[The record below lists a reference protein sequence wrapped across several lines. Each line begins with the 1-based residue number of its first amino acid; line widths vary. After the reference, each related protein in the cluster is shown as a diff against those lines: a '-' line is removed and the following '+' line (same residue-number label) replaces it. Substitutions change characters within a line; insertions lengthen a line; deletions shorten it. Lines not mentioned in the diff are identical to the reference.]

1 MNLFL
6 WVFTIYITM
15 TFLGYNP
22 VNKCNIL
29 DKMGIWKLQGFD
41 DYDSDKEIDDENEN
55 EVCDKNENKNDLNK
69 FERKR
74 SMSF

>member
-69 FERKR
+69 VERKR